1 MSKPKILEQIENA
14 GGAFIATYGTT
25 TFAEVKAA
33 YEAGKVLQCID
44 TTATSARPIASL
56 LLARPNV
63 AFVFGNFNKTY
74 QITSKNVWQ
83 TQESPIVKKSGSTMT
98 GSLVAYNPTAINS
111 NSEIHNTII
120 STAEPTASDG
130 NIGDIWIQYEGE

>member
-14 GGAFIATYGTT
+14 GGTFIATYGTT
-25 TFAEVKAA
+25 TFEEVKAA
-33 YEAGKVLQCID
+33 YDAGKVLQCID
-44 TTATSARPIASL
+44 TSGAAFPVAPL
-56 LLARPNV
+56 LLARKI
-63 AFVFGNFNKTY
+63 AFIFGNFNKNY
-74 QITSKNVWQ
+74 VISSNNVWQ
-83 TQESPIVKKSGSTMT
+83 TQESSIVKKSGSTMT
-98 GSLVAYNPTAINS
+98 GALVAYNPTAINS

>member
-1 MSKPKILEQIENA
+1 MAKPKILEQIENA

-33 YEAGKVLQCID
+33 YDAGKVLQCID
-44 TTATSARPIASL
+44 TSGAARPIAPL

-83 TQESPIVKKSGSTMT
+83 TQESSIVKKSGSTMT
-98 GSLVAYNPTAINS
+98 GALVAYNPTAINS

>member
-14 GGAFIATYGTT
+14 GCAFIATYGTT

-44 TTATSARPIASL
+44 TSGAARPIASL

-74 QITSKNVWQ
+74 QITSKDIWQ
-83 TQESPIVKKSGSTMT
+83 TQDSSLVKKSGSIMT
-98 GSLVAYNPTAINS
+98 GALVAYNPTAINS

>member
-1 MSKPKILEQIENA
+1 MAKPKILEQIENA

-25 TFAEVKAA
+25 TFEEVKAA
-33 YEAGKVLQCID
+33 YDAGKVLQCID
-44 TTATSARPIASL
+44 TSGAASPVASL
-56 LLARPNV
+56 VLARPNV

-83 TQESPIVKKSGSTMT
+83 TQESSIVKKSGSTMT
-98 GSLVAYNPTAINS
+98 GALVAYNPTVINS

-120 STAEPTASDG
+120 STVEPTASDG
-130 NIGDIWIQYEGE
+130 NVGDIWIQYEV